1 MAAYAVRRVTWLF
14 FTLFVVSVITFA
26 IAFMMPTDPA
36 RMVAGP
42 NAPPSVV
49 NSIHHQLGLDR
60 PFYISTWTS

>member
-26 IAFMMPTDPA
+26 IAFLMPTDPA

-49 NSIHHQLGLDR
+49 NNLHR
-60 PFYISTWTS
+60 E

>member
-26 IAFMMPTDPA
+26 IAFLMPTDPA
-36 RMVAGP
+36 GMVAGP

-49 NSIHHQLGLDR
+49 NNIHHQLGSTVLSTS
-60 PFYISTWTS
+60 STWTS